1 MGRVNWIIQVNP
13 VCSQRSSYGK
23 KKKKIAGKSDSAFAE
38 WCLGERE
45 RSEDAMLLS
54 LKMEEGP

>member
-1 MGRVNWIIQVNP
+1 MFTKVLIRE
-13 VCSQRSSYGK
+13 K
-23 KKKKIAGKSDSAFAE
+23 KKKKIAGQSDSAFAE

>member
-23 KKKKIAGKSDSAFAE
+23 KKKIAGQSDSAFAE